1 MTKIQKYKLD
11 WVIGIWCLEWI
22 LQIIPRYVAE
32 DTMVSKNGMTI
43 RDYLARHTLSKD
55 LLKRWNATLKGPRD
69 GTDPFAHLLK
79 SSLSHSPQKV
89 NRAGAGLTAAD
100 YLANPV
106 PARVPTGQVPQ
117 DDPQPS
123 IPCDSAHLTV
133 NSPSGPAAGSLLQT
147 TPSPGNRDDRL
158 APASDRPGK
167 NNGIHAGAGEK
178 ETIEKCIQEAAL
190 KYGLAPQLIKAVIK
204 AESGFKVDAVSVAG
218 AQGLM
223 QLMPATANDLGVTN
237 PFDIRQNIDGGTRY
251 LRQMFDLFDGDAR
264 LALSAYNAG
273 PGNVQKY
280 GGDVPFPE
288 TRRYVARVL
297 ASVGD
302 FT

>member
-1 MTKIQKYKLD
+1 MDIAFF
-11 WVIGIWCLEWI
+11 IRRC
-22 LQIIPRYVAE
+22 VAE

-55 LLKRWNATLKGPRD
+55 LLKRWSTALKGPRN
-69 GTDPFAHLLK
+69 GTDPFARLLQ
-79 SSLSHSPQKV
+79 SSLSHSARKV
-89 NRAGAGLTAAD
+89 KRADTGLTAAD
-100 YLANPV
+100 YLANPI
-106 PARVPTGQVPQ
+106 PARVPAGQVPQ
-117 DDPQPS
+117 DDPQPL
-123 IPCDSAHLTV
+123 IPCDSARLTD
-133 NSPSGPAAGSLLQT
+133 NSPSVRGPLP
-147 TPSPGNRDDRL
+147 PSPITSFPANRDDRL
-158 APASDRPGK
+158 SPASERPGR
-167 NNGIHAGAGEK
+167 NNGIHADPGEK
-178 ETIEKCIQEAAL
+178 ETIQKCIQEAAQ
-190 KYGLAPQLIKAVIK
+190 KYGLAPQLIEAVIR
-204 AESGFKVDAVSVAG
+204 AESGFRVDAVSVAG

-223 QLMPATANDLGVTN
+223 QLMPATAKDLGVTN

-297 ASVGD
+297 ASVRD

>member
-1 MTKIQKYKLD
+1 MDIAFS
-11 WVIGIWCLEWI
+11 I
-22 LQIIPRYVAE
+22 RRHVAE

-55 LLKRWNATLKGPRD
+55 LLKRWSAALKGPRD
-69 GTDPFAHLLK
+69 GTDPFARLLQ
-79 SSLSHSPQKV
+79 SNLSHSARKV
-89 NRAGAGLTAAD
+89 NRADAGLTAAD
-100 YLANPV
+100 YLANPI
-106 PARVPTGQVPQ
+106 PARVYAGQVPR
-117 DDPQPS
+117 DDPRPS
-123 IPCDSAHLTV
+123 ISCDSAHLTN
-133 NSPSGPAAGSLLQT
+133 NSPSARSPLS
-147 TPSPGNRDDRL
+147 PSPISRFPASRDDQIS
-158 APASDRPGK
+158 PTSDRPGK
-167 NNGIHAGAGEK
+167 NNGIHADPGEK
-178 ETIEKCIQEAAL
+178 ETIDKCIQEAAQ
-190 KYGLAPQLIKAVIK
+190 KYGLAPQLIEAVIR
-204 AESGFKVDAVSVAG
+204 AESGFRVDAVSVAG

-223 QLMPATANDLGVTN
+223 QLMPATAKDLGVTN
-237 PFDIRQNIDGGTRY
+237 PFDIRQNIDGGARY

-297 ASVGD
+297 ASVRD

>member
-1 MTKIQKYKLD
+1 MDIAFF
-11 WVIGIWCLEWI
+11 IRRC
-22 LQIIPRYVAE
+22 VAE
-32 DTMVSKNGMTI
+32 DTMVNKNGMTI

-55 LLKRWNATLKGPRD
+55 LLKRWSTALKGPRN
-69 GTDPFAHLLK
+69 GTDPFARLLQ
-79 SSLSHSPQKV
+79 SSLSHSARKV
-89 NRAGAGLTAAD
+89 KRADTGLTAAD
-100 YLANPV
+100 YLANPI

-117 DDPQPS
+117 DDPQPL
-123 IPCDSAHLTV
+123 IPCDSARLTD
-133 NSPSGPAAGSLLQT
+133 NSPSVRGPLS
-147 TPSPGNRDDRL
+147 PSPITSFPANRDDRL
-158 APASDRPGK
+158 SPASERPGK
-167 NNGIHAGAGEK
+167 NNGIHADPGEK
-178 ETIEKCIQEAAL
+178 ETIQKCIQEAAQ
-190 KYGLAPQLIKAVIK
+190 KYGLAPQLIEAVIR
-204 AESGFKVDAVSVAG
+204 AESGFRVDAVSVAG

-223 QLMPATANDLGVTN
+223 QLMPATAKDLGVTN

-297 ASVGD
+297 ASVRD

>member
-1 MTKIQKYKLD
+1 
-11 WVIGIWCLEWI
+11 
-22 LQIIPRYVAE
+22 
-32 DTMVSKNGMTI
+32 MVSKNGMTI

-55 LLKRWNATLKGPRD
+55 LLKRWSAALKGPRD
-69 GTDPFAHLLK
+69 GTDPFARLLK
-79 SSLSHSPQKV
+79 ASLSHNARKV
-89 NRAGAGLTAAD
+89 KRADVGLTAAD
-100 YLANPV
+100 YLANPI
-106 PARVPTGQVPQ
+106 PARVPAGQVPQ
-117 DDPQPS
+117 DDPRPS
-123 IPCDSAHLTV
+123 ISCDSAPLTD
-133 NSPSGPAAGSLLQT
+133 NSPSARSPLSSSPITRFPAS
-147 TPSPGNRDDRL
+147 RDDRL
-158 APASDRPGK
+158 SPASERPGS
-167 NNGIHAGAGEK
+167 NNGIHADPGEK
-178 ETIEKCIQEAAL
+178 ETIEKCIQEAAQ
-190 KYGLAPQLIKAVIK
+190 KYGLAPQLIEAVIR

-223 QLMPATANDLGVTN
+223 QLMPATAKDLGVTN

-251 LRQMFDLFDGDAR
+251 LRQMFDLFGGDAR

-297 ASVGD
+297 ASARD

>member
-1 MTKIQKYKLD
+1 
-11 WVIGIWCLEWI
+11 
-22 LQIIPRYVAE
+22 
-32 DTMVSKNGMTI
+32 MVSKNGMTI

-55 LLKRWNATLKGPRD
+55 LLKRWSAALKGPRN
-69 GTDPFAHLLK
+69 GTDPFARLLQ
-79 SSLSHSPQKV
+79 SSLSHSARKV
-89 NRAGAGLTAAD
+89 NQAGAGLTAAD
-100 YLANPV
+100 YLANPI
-106 PARVPTGQVPQ
+106 PARVPAGQVPQ

-123 IPCDSAHLTV
+123 IPCDSARLTD
-133 NSPSGPAAGSLLQT
+133 NSPSARGPLS
-147 TPSPGNRDDRL
+147 PSPITSFPANRDDRL
-158 APASDRPGK
+158 SPASVRPGK
-167 NNGIHAGAGEK
+167 NNGIHADPGEK
-178 ETIEKCIQEAAL
+178 GTIEKCIQEAAQ
-190 KYGLAPQLIKAVIK
+190 KYGLAPQLIEAVIR

-223 QLMPATANDLGVTN
+223 QLMPATAKDLGVTN

-297 ASVGD
+297 ASVRD

>member
-1 MTKIQKYKLD
+1 
-11 WVIGIWCLEWI
+11 
-22 LQIIPRYVAE
+22 
-32 DTMVSKNGMTI
+32 MVSKNGMTI

-55 LLKRWNATLKGPRD
+55 LLKRWSAALKGPRD
-69 GTDPFAHLLK
+69 GTDPFARLLK
-79 SSLSHSPQKV
+79 ASLSHSARKV
-89 NRAGAGLTAAD
+89 KRADVGLTAAD
-100 YLANPV
+100 YLANPI
-106 PARVPTGQVPQ
+106 PARVPAGQVPQ

-123 IPCDSAHLTV
+123 TPCDSVPLTD
-133 NSPSGPAAGSLLQT
+133 NSPSAR
-147 TPSPGNRDDRL
+147 SPLSSSPITRF
-158 APASDRPGK
+158 PASSDERLSPASERPGR
-167 NNGIHAGAGEK
+167 NNGIHADPGEK
-178 ETIEKCIQEAAL
+178 ETIEKCIQEAAQ
-190 KYGLAPQLIKAVIK
+190 KYGLAPQLIEAVIR

-223 QLMPATANDLGVTN
+223 QLMPATAKDLGVTN

-251 LRQMFDLFDGDAR
+251 LRQMFDLFGGDAR

-297 ASVGD
+297 ASVRD

>member
-1 MTKIQKYKLD
+1 MNIA
-11 WVIGIWCLEWI
+11 IFIR
-22 LQIIPRYVAE
+22 RYVTE
-32 DTMVSKNGMTI
+32 GTMVSKNGMTI

-55 LLKRWNATLKGPRD
+55 LLKRWNAAIKGPRD
-69 GTDPFAHLLK
+69 GTDPFARLLQ
-79 SSLSHSPQKV
+79 SSLSHSARKV

-100 YLANPV
+100 YLANPI
-106 PARVPTGQVPQ
+106 PARVPAGQKRQ
-117 DDPQPS
+117 DAPRPS
-123 IPCDSAHLTV
+123 ISPNAAHLSDY
-133 NSPSGPAAGSLLQT
+133 SPSAPGAISLSPT
-147 TPSPGNRDDRL
+147 STSPTDRNNRPSPAPDR
-158 APASDRPGK
+158 SGK
-167 NNGIHAGAGEK
+167 SNGIHAGAGEK
-178 ETIEKCIQEAAL
+178 ETIEKCIQEAAQ
-190 KYGLAPQLIKAVIK
+190 KYELAPELIKAVIK
-204 AESGFKVDAVSVAG
+204 AESGFKVDAVSLAG

-223 QLMPATANDLGVTN
+223 QLMPATAKELGVAN
-237 PFDIRQNIDGGTRY
+237 PFDIRQNIDGGARY